1 MRNHF
6 NNALFFYPDRI
17 IDSIKILVLSQLYH
31 PPQKERFYST
41 TIQFDTEKEIK
52 NLSFRN
58 FILNGSMMNGRR

>member
-41 TIQFDTEKEIK
+41 TIQFDREG
-52 NLSFRN
+52 N
-58 FILNGSMMNGRR
+58 